1 ATLVFMVVA
10 AWLVISL
17 FNTTAPFWIL
27 VKIVVS
33 AFCIF
38 MGAYYSQ
45 RAQLMLT
52 GKAKI
57 TITPKEIQQQLY
69 NQQKAW
75 GEREQVPWRKMQG
88 FTTEVPAAKEISIT
102 GDEVANERL
111 QQHVSW
117 QQLQE
122 LRKWMEYYFKS
133 FNGYYTEEQVRYIEH
148 WAFIQYEHYNKNPQV
163 DELDMDY
170 FLKDHEPLEW
180 IDLSQHLIEDS
191 SL

>member
-1 ATLVFMVVA
+1 
-10 AWLVISL
+10 
-17 FNTTAPFWIL
+17 
-27 VKIVVS
+27 
-33 AFCIF
+33 

-69 NQQKAW
+69 NQQKEY
-75 GEREQVPWRKMQG
+75 GELQQVSWRKMQG
-88 FTTEVPAAKEISIT
+88 FTAEVPAAKEISIT

-133 FNGYYTEEQVRYIEH
+133 FNDYYTEEQVRYIEH
-148 WAFIQYEHYNKNPQV
+148 WASIQYEQYNKNPQV
-163 DELDMDY
+163 DDLDIDY
-170 FLKDHEPLEW
+170 FLQEHQPLEW

-191 SL
+191 SLEQ